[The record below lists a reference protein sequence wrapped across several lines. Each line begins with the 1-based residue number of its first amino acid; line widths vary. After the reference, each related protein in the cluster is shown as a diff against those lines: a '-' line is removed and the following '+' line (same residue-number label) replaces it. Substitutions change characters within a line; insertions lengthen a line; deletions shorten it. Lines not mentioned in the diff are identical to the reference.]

1 MKAVLL
7 VTLLSMGSVS
17 AEGCVSCLGALG
29 KTAELMSTIA
39 EVDDT
44 ERQRALERKVVLLE
58 EEQAVRAEL
67 SRVRQRA
74 DRLERAREAR
84 AVLAAAP
91 EVATVATANAAVLA
105 VLELEPRAGL
115 SPESAGALTTLVH
128 LELLATG
135 RVALVPLERTR
146 EALRAASAEGAGAC
160 YDDRCQLELGKA
172 LAARALVRPVLQP
185 DGHGCVLAL
194 EVYELTRETLEWAR
208 TERSGC
214 DADALAGTARRLAQ
228 ALVAP
233 TEDATRVLAPR
244 AETLSPATAPPM
256 TTPRAPLVPR

>member
-17 AEGCVSCLGALG
+17 AEGCVSCLGALA
-29 KTAELMSTIA
+29 KTAELVDTLAS
-39 EVDDT
+39 VDDA

-67 SRVRQRA
+67 SRVRQQA

-84 AVLAAAP
+84 ALRAAAP
-91 EVATVATANAAVLA
+91 TVATATAAVLA

-115 SPESAGALTTLVH
+115 GPESASALTALVH

-135 RVALVPLERTR
+135 RVVLVPLERTR
-146 EALRAASAEGAGAC
+146 EALRATSAEHAGAR

-194 EVYELTRETLEWAR
+194 ELYDLTRETLEWAR
-208 TERSGC
+208 SERTGC
-214 DADALAGTARRLAQ
+214 EADALAATARRLAQ
-228 ALVAP
+228 VLVAP
-233 TEDATRVLAPR
+233 AEDPTPVLVTRTELPVAPPR
-244 AETLSPATAPPM
+244 ADPL
-256 TTPRAPLVPR
+256 RAPLVPR